1 MLIPS
6 DDSRCQIDIDL
17 LYLLI
22 LLHAMDTKL
31 PADTTHLIAAP
42 RCLIE
47 GWIVAVDPCDSVTDL
62 IDHTVGSGNI

>member
-31 PADTTHLIAAP
+31 PADTTHLIA
-42 RCLIE
+42 
-47 GWIVAVDPCDSVTDL
+47 VDPCDSGTDL